1 MYCNKCGTQLDDKAY
16 FCPNCGQEVN
26 KPYSQQPFNINENTN
41 PQYQYQNP
49 NPQNNFNPMMNNIN
63 SKLED
68 ARIFGILAIAIG
80 FFVSAI
86 VGICLGAIG
95 LSKLN
100 DIQTPNAFIPE
111 IEAKKEKVRKLNII
125 GIIAPL
131 VVRVVLVIL
140 YFIFLIAFASSLAN
154 F

>member
-16 FCPNCGQEVN
+16 YCPNCGQEVN
-26 KPYSQQPFNINENTN
+26 KPYTQQPFNTTNTAN
-41 PQYQYQNP
+41 QQTQNP
-49 NPQNNFNPMMNNIN
+49 NPQNNFNPMMNEIH

-80 FFVSAI
+80 FLVSAV

-111 IEAKKEKVRKLNII
+111 IEAKKEQIRKLNII

-140 YFIFLIAFASSLAN
+140 YVIFLVAFAGALAN